1 MDHAVAGGRSL
12 TRHGTA
18 HTAFPCPRQ
27 NQGASPPVAFCP
39 CIAPVRFLRR
49 VSGAYGP
56 FVRIPASFRRPAA
69 CFLLLSV
76 YGGALYEPSHFCA
89 NRFKSR

>member
-12 TRHGTA
+12 TRRGTA

-27 NQGASPPVAFCP
+27 NQGHSPTVAFCP

-49 VSGAYGP
+49 VSGLMGRLCA
-56 FVRIPASFRRPAA
+56 FRRLFAALRPASYF
-69 CFLLLSV
+69 
-76 YGGALYEPSHFCA
+76 
-89 NRFKSR
+89 